1 MSTATEESYKSE
13 RSSSQKDSKS
23 RKKMNIRIAIRCNS
37 FKVVG
42 ALLICTGVMN
52 FYLSSIWVS
61 AVIVFAGCLTKAWV
75 MLIKSRMNWKY
86 PCNWIRWV
94 VDLSLLPFFSRR
106 RCLGLSISF
115 APLFGFRLTKAD
127 GDEIPLIVLLLRH
140 GESTANV
147 DPAVYESTPDHAI
160 PLSQRGQMMTDVAG
174 KISFNLRKLA

>member
-1 MSTATEESYKSE
+1 MSTASGTTDKFG
-13 RSSSQKDSKS
+13 RCVNLKDTKS
-23 RKKMNIRIAIRCNS
+23 RKKMNFLIAIRCNS

-61 AVIVFAGCLTKAWV
+61 AVIVCAGILNV
-75 MLIKSRMNWKY
+75 LIVDVIHVISRMNAMY
-86 PCNWIRWV
+86 G
-94 VDLSLLPFFSRR
+94 LSLIATPPLTLR
-106 RCLGLSISF
+106 RCSGLSISL

-174 KISFNLRKLA
+174 